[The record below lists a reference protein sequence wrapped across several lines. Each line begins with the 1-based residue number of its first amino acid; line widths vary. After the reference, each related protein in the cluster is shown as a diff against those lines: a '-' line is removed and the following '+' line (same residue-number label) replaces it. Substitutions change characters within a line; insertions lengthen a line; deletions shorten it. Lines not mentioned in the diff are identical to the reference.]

1 MIKNDFIKIT
11 NLIKKEL
18 LENKVLKEAA
28 IEEEK
33 EGNLIDITSIIK
45 QINYTQNKII
55 EKEPEI
61 TSTALIYSGEPLV
74 LTHFVLETIYNN
86 SNPPRIDQIT
96 NIRSYNHA
104 TSRLMLIYGM
114 VFIFEGLMIHGK
126 LICFFLVI
134 LTVMPGIVIV
144 IAIYE
149 SVILKKYL
157 KRR

>member
-1 MIKNDFIKIT
+1 MSVERGVAIAIGFMMMCVSIYYYFS
-11 NLIKKEL
+11 KKP
-18 LENKVLKEAA
+18 V
-28 IEEEK
+28 
-33 EGNLIDITSIIK
+33 
-45 QINYTQNKII
+45 
-55 EKEPEI
+55 
-61 TSTALIYSGEPLV
+61 
-74 LTHFVLETIYNN
+74 TIYNN
-86 SNPPRIDQIT
+86 SNPPKIDQIT

-134 LTVMPGIVIV
+134 LTVMPGIIIV

>member
-1 MIKNDFIKIT
+1 MDFLTGGIFMSVERGVAIAIGFMMICVSIYYYFS
-11 NLIKKEL
+11 KKP
-18 LENKVLKEAA
+18 V
-28 IEEEK
+28 
-33 EGNLIDITSIIK
+33 
-45 QINYTQNKII
+45 
-55 EKEPEI
+55 
-61 TSTALIYSGEPLV
+61 
-74 LTHFVLETIYNN
+74 TIYNN